1 MRDKVAI
8 QDLTPGPHQ
17 THNNNNAVAKDFPMA
32 TIIDPDDYDS
42 PWKDIVEHAFAEF
55 MVYFFPQIH
64 AEIEWEK
71 GYEFKNTELR
81 QVVRDAELGKRFAD
95 ALVRVTLKAGA
106 ERWIYIHIEVQGQR
120 DTGFAKRMFTYNYR
134 LYDRYDCPIASLA
147 VLADDEPGWRPDN
160 FEFEVFGCRHSLTFP
175 VVKLTELAT
184 RVENPKSDANPFAI
198 VTAAHLQTRQ
208 TKNDP
213 QARYQAKRGL
223 LHQLYIHGW
232 DRQRILNLFAV
243 LDWMMRLPD
252 NLEQKLWQDVQQI
265 EGETAMQYVT
275 SVERL
280 AIQRGRIEGRL
291 EGKLEGKL
299 EGEATVLARQ
309 LGKRFGTLS
318 DETRA
323 RLTQATA
330 DQLELWADRV
340 LDAPSLAAVFD
351 EH

>member
-1 MRDKVAI
+1 
-8 QDLTPGPHQ
+8 
-17 THNNNNAVAKDFPMA
+17 MA
-32 TIIDPDDYDS
+32 TATEPDDYDS

-64 AEIEWEK
+64 AEIEWDK

-95 ALVRVTLKAGA
+95 ALVRVTLKTGT

-120 DTGFAKRMFTYNYR
+120 DAGFAKRMFTYNYR

-147 VLADDEPGWRPDN
+147 ILADDEPGWRPDN

-184 RVENPKSDANPFAI
+184 RVENLKGDANPFAI

-232 DRQRILNLFAV
+232 DRQRILNLFSV

-252 NLEQKLWQDVQQI
+252 SLEQKLWQDVQQI

-280 AIQRGRIEGRL
+280 AIQRGRIEG
-291 EGKLEGKL
+291 KLEGRL
-299 EGEATVLARQ
+299 EGEATLLTRQ
-309 LGKRFGTLS
+309 LVKRFGSLS

-323 RLTQATA
+323 RLAQATVG
-330 DQLELWADRV
+330 QLELWADRV
-340 LDAPSLAAVFD
+340 LDASSLAAVFD